1 MFRKEIITTADDY
14 REIVRFTEFKRKKS
28 PIIISIVMAV
38 IAAIS
43 LVLAVLNIIPF
54 LIAGIISVVCVIVI
68 LSFPIRVSI
77 TVKNGIKRGKVL
89 LNAKRL
95 VEIDGAYIKIT
106 GGRTDTNVCTP
117 WHTVF
122 SVYETAECFIIYIT
136 HETAFCMQ
144 KRQLTANETLDLRNY
159 FIKKMGDRFHITF
172 KR

>member
-28 PIIISIVMAV
+28 PLIISLIMAV
-38 IAAIS
+38 SAVVGV
-43 LVLAVLNIIPF
+43 VLAVIGIIPF
-54 LIAGIISVVCVIVI
+54 RASAIIAVICLAVVFF
-68 LSFPIRVSI
+68 FPIKVSI
-77 TVKNGIKRGKVL
+77 TVKNGIRRGKVL

-106 GGRTDTNVCTP
+106 GGRTDTNVCAP

-122 SVYETAECFIIYIT
+122 SVYETEKCFIIYIT
-136 HETAFCMQ
+136 YETAFCIN
-144 KRQLTANETLDLRNY
+144 KKQLSPNEVLDLRNY
-159 FIKKMGDRFHITF
+159 FIKKMDTRFHITF